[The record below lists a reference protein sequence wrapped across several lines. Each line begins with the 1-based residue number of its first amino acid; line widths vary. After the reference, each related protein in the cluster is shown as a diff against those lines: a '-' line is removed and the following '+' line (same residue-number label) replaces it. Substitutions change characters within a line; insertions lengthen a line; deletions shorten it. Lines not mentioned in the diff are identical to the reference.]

1 MPDRTRLLAAGL
13 LASGVALAVLI
24 LAHQLTGR
32 PGFLDA
38 IADGITRFVPLDAFE
53 AGIETLG
60 SLAKGLVYLGVAI
73 GTLAVLAAAGA
84 LLLRATWRAGV
95 AAVVVAGAAVSFLVA
110 EALAL
115 PLFGA
120 GQFGSA
126 LPGDALALHLPLA
139 AAAIGYGLV
148 LGGLRESWLYQ
159 AEAPPVADVAGVA
172 ATASGAATVGVA
184 PAPGRPVAAS
194 SSMPRRTFLARGLVA
209 LGSISI
215 IASLGVVAS
224 QVLGAAQKGAAVV
237 RASFMPGGYGPTPA
251 LTPVDEFFS
260 VSKSVSVP
268 LAGVKIGAPGVEG
281 ASWQLEIAGLVDR
294 PASYGLDQL
303 LALPAL
309 EDSRTIECI
318 STDIVAGD
326 DLIGNQRWT
335 GVRLADLLRP
345 AGIQPAGRWVLFEA
359 LDGYTESLPIEVAL
373 HPNTW
378 VAHGMGGSPLPSEH
392 GYPARLLVGDR
403 FGMKQP
409 KWLHRIVV
417 SEVDQPGYWEQ
428 RGWDDDAF
436 VKTMSRIDFPTDQA
450 AVPAGAP
457 LSIYGVAYA
466 GDRGI
471 GRVEVTTG
479 GESGPWQVAELEDAS
494 QSPLGPLT
502 WVRWRVE
509 MPSPAEGTVEVI
521 VRAADG
527 TGAVQDGRQTS
538 PAPAGATGWHRVR
551 LIAVALAGS
560 GSGSADEQAPAT
572 LRP

>member
-1 MPDRTRLLAAGL
+1 MAVRARLLAAGL
-13 LASGVALAVLI
+13 LASGVALAILV

-38 IADGITRFVPLDAFE
+38 IADGVTRFLPLDAFE
-53 AGIETLG
+53 AGIQAFG
-60 SLAKGLVYLGVAI
+60 SLAKGLVYGGVAL
-73 GTLAVLAAAGA
+73 GTLALLAAAGG
-84 LLLRATWRAGV
+84 LILRVTWRAGIV
-95 AAVVVAGAAVSFLVA
+95 AVVVAGAAVSFLVA

-115 PLFGA
+115 PLLGA
-120 GQFGSA
+120 GLFGSA
-126 LPGDALALHLPLA
+126 LRSDPWALHLPLA

-148 LGGLRESWLYQ
+148 LGGLRESWLHQ
-159 AEAPPVADVAGVA
+159 AEAPTVAEDA
-172 ATASGAATVGVA
+172 AASG
-184 PAPGRPVAAS
+184 
-194 SSMPRRTFLARGLVA
+194 MPRRTFLARGLVA

-215 IASLGVVAS
+215 IASLGVVAT
-224 QVLGAAQKGAAVV
+224 QVLGAAQKRAAVV
-237 RASFMPGGYGPTPA
+237 RASFAPGGYGPTPA

-373 HPNTW
+373 HPDTW

-417 SEVDQPGYWEQ
+417 AEADQPGYWEQ
-428 RGWDDDAF
+428 RGWDDEAF

-450 AVPAGAP
+450 AVSAGTP
-457 LSIYGVAYA
+457 LTIYGVAYA

-479 GESGPWQVAELEDAS
+479 GESGPWQAAELEDAS
-494 QSPLGPLT
+494 QPPLGPLT

-509 MPSPAEGTVEVI
+509 MPPPAEGAFEVI

-527 TGAVQDGRQTS
+527 TGAVQDGRETP

-551 LIAVALAGS
+551 LVAVVGSGS